1 MLMESMTQETR
12 FRGLPLSP
20 GVVVARV
27 CLFNEKRHMSLPVR
41 DITPQQVQGEG
52 DRFRKALLLV
62 REKLVVLA
70 REVQERVGKAESEIF
85 TVQKI
90 ILDDPAMIERVTDR
104 IAEGGTLDC
113 EETREMVEFFKGFAD
128 RPVSPCQGRGFFVP
142 ESGIA
147 RYAP

>member
-1 MLMESMTQETR
+1 
-12 FRGLPLSP
+12 
-20 GVVVARV
+20 
-27 CLFNEKRHMSLPVR
+27 
-41 DITPQQVQGEG
+41 
-52 DRFRKALLLV
+52 
-62 REKLVVLA
+62 
-70 REVQERVGKAESEIF
+70 
-85 TVQKI
+85 
-90 ILDDPAMIERVTDR
+90 MIERVTDR